1 MHTCI
6 HRCIHECI
14 YSYTHAYSHA
24 LVVVNVANWDN
35 TPIFVKATGACP
47 NRGGPQ
53 FAIPLFSHYWNKDM
67 MSSVENFLNRSYVRF
82 ESTSTATT
90 ACIHTVTTHACH
102 NAHYLATN
110 QREHDLYII
119 QIQTNSE
126 TD

>member
-1 MHTCI
+1 MHTRMHLFIHACI
-6 HRCIHECI
+6 FACISSSKCCKLGQ
-14 YSYTHAYSHA
+14 YT
-24 LVVVNVANWDN
+24 DFCK
-35 TPIFVKATGACP
+35 TTGACP

-53 FAIPLFSHYWNKDM
+53 FAIPLFSHYSNKDM
-67 MSSVENFLNRSYVRF
+67 MSSVEDFLNRSYVRF